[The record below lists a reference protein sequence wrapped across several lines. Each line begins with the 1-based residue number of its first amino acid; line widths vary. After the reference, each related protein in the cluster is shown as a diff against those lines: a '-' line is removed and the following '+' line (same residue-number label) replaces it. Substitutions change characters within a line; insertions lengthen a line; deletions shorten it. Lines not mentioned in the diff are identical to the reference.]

1 MTKNIDGFD
10 TIFCGNLSQVN
21 SISNRFSHL
30 KILITTQL
38 NKTLKKLTKIGIVV
52 RTSASAFCRSGSIPG
67 RSNQRLLKIGT
78 DRFLA

>member
-10 TIFCGNLSQVN
+10 KIFCGNLSQVN

-38 NKTLKKLTKIGIVV
+38 NKTFKKINQNWY
-52 RTSASAFCRSGSIPG
+52 SG
-67 RSNQRLLKIGT
+67 
-78 DRFLA
+78 